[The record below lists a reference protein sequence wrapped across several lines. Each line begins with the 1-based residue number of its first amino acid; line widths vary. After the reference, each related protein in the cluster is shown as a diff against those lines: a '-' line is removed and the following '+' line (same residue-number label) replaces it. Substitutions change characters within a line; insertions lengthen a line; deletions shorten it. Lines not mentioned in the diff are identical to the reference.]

1 MMLAVIPSG
10 GLECLGCRSVGRRAG
25 LSHKQGCYLL
35 LKLSVSAPVVQV
47 RVSWT
52 NDISMGRF
60 RNCMT
65 HCSSA
70 EDSPAQPI
78 APTASLL
85 SVSVFPVI
93 AAGPLIGLHGV
104 FAANW
109 SPPLTEYSST
119 LSPPA
124 ATQGRVTPL
133 DVPEMLTYCEHGAD
147 GRNDAHV
154 AAGGVET
161 VGERVVTSG
170 PVLPTGPDAH
180 EAMSRPRDSRQKLF
194 RHNRECFIES
204 P

>member
-1 MMLAVIPSG
+1 MTV
-10 GLECLGCRSVGRRAG
+10 CRRCQSIGPGAKGQAKIR
-25 LSHKQGCYLL
+25 GCYLL

-52 NDISMGRF
+52 NAISMGRL

-65 HCSSA
+65 HCSCA

-78 APTASLL
+78 APTAGLS
-85 SVSVFPVI
+85 SVSMFPVI

-119 LSPPA
+119 LSPPS
-124 ATQGRVTPL
+124 ATHGRETPL
-133 DVPEMLTYCEHGAD
+133 DVPEMLTYREHGAV
-147 GRNDAHV
+147 GRNDAHDST
-154 AAGGVET
+154 GGAET
-161 VGERVVTSG
+161 VGDGVATCV
-170 PVLPTGPDAH
+170 PVWSIGPDAH
-180 EAMSRPRDSRQKLF
+180 EAMSRPRKSRQKVF
-194 RHNRECFIES
+194 RHNRERFIES